1 MSGGLDSFPG
11 AARMSARPI
20 SVRQSCRSGLC
31 LLLAGLMLS
40 GGPVLADGPVE
51 VRSKD
56 VALSDS
62 GVLNGTVLNTAAQPV
77 SDVAIQILHEE
88 KVVASTKSDAE
99 GKFAVR
105 GLRNGAHVIQVA
117 GVQQPVRFWGQDAAP
132 PAALTQMAI
141 VVPDDVVRGQAG
153 YLPIVSPGFYDSSAA
168 AFLVIG
174 AGVAITLGTT
184 LGADDYEQPASP

>member
-1 MSGGLDSFPG
+1 MSV
-11 AARMSARPI
+11 RPI
-20 SVRQSCRSGLC
+20 SVCQSCRSFFC
-31 LLLAGLMLS
+31 FVLAGLMLV
-40 GGPVLADGPVE
+40 GRPVCAEGPTDIRA
-51 VRSKD
+51 KD
-56 VALSDS
+56 VALSES
-62 GVLNGTVLNTAAQPV
+62 GMLTGTVLNTAAKPV
-77 SDVAIQILHEE
+77 SDVAIQIIHED

-105 GLRNGAHVIQVA
+105 GLRNGAHVMQVA

-132 PAALTQMAI
+132 PAALSQMAI

-153 YLPIVSPGFYDSSAA
+153 YLPIVSPGFYNSSAA

-184 LGADDYEQPASP
+184 LGASDYEQPASP

>member
-1 MSGGLDSFPG
+1 MSGGLDSFQG
-11 AARMSARPI
+11 ASRMSVRPI

-31 LLLAGLMLS
+31 LLLAGLMLT

-51 VRSKD
+51 IRAKD

-62 GVLNGTVLNTAAQPV
+62 GSLNGTVLNSAAQPV
-77 SDVAIQILHEE
+77 SDVAIQVLHEG

-99 GKFAVR
+99 GKFAIR
-105 GLRNGAHVIQVA
+105 GLRNGAHVIQV
-117 GVQQPVRFWGQDAAP
+117 GGIQQPVRFWGQDAAP
-132 PAALTQMAI
+132 PAALSQMAI

-184 LGADDYEQPASP
+184 LAADDYEQPVSP